1 MQRSAQTDRKPGA
14 SAVSSP
20 GAPVAVGG
28 SAQIRPSGHPLNA
41 VTPFHCY
48 AGLLVLLTASERLRG
63 TWSARRR
70 WGRWRQCAPPE
81 AGRFS
86 ALAHRQLVTLESS
99 RPVPAHS
106 AGCSSRSTQRLTRPR
121 QAAPRAGVRAAHVG
135 GQIPG
140 GFRRWAAGRRTGP
153 PRGCRGGRA
162 GGRGPAGGAA
172 EPEPHERP
180 MTESKSS
187 AHPG

>member
-1 MQRSAQTDRKPGA
+1 MQKSAQADRRPGA
-14 SAVSSP
+14 SAVPSP
-20 GAPVAVGG
+20 GAPVAAGG
-28 SAQIRPSGHPLNA
+28 SAQIRQCGHPLNPA
-41 VTPFHCY
+41 TSLHCY
-48 AGLLVLLTASERLRG
+48 ASLLLLLISSEGLRG

-70 WGRWRQCAPPE
+70 WGSHAPPE
-81 AGRFS
+81 ASRVLRPSKTAGDFG
-86 ALAHRQLVTLESS
+86 AVQGLCQLT
-99 RPVPAHS
+99 S
-106 AGCSSRSTQRLTRPR
+106 AGWQSRSTQRPTRPH

-140 GFRRWAAGRRTGP
+140 GFWRWAAGRRTEP
-153 PRGCRGGRA
+153 RRGCRGGRA